1 MGTRDTW
8 ISFTDLAVWGFL
20 MYGLGIA
27 TPYLQKDLHLTA
39 FEAGLHGS
47 ALAVGVLIAG
57 LITDRVARLV
67 GMRWLPDVEV
77 AILGLGIALF
87 TFAPSLPVSL
97 VGAAVMGLG
106 GSILSTDNNVRLGR
120 VKGEGSRKLLSQA
133 YGLSMIMAGVAPVA
147 IGLAASRLTSWRIA
161 MIIPVAAFVGLAF
174 LRSRE
179 AEPPSKVVR
188 AQGGL
193 GLPYWITVLVIALSV
208 SIEFS
213 FVYWGSSMA
222 SRRTGLGSSDATLLA
237 SLFVVGMF
245 LGRTAVG
252 RGLGAGRSPRTM
264 LTTGL
269 IVALTGACVVWISPI
284 ATLSG
289 LGLLLGGLGTAALFP
304 VALTVALQTAP
315 NAQMLAAARSGMAVG
330 VALLIVPSTLGLVS
344 DAIGLIGAWAIIP
357 AIALTALAVVAI
369 MPISETPVK
378 DVMATAEAQ
387 PLGEASA

>member
-222 SRRTGLGSSDATLLA
+222 GRRTGLGSSDATLLA
-237 SLFVVGMF
+237 CSWAAPPSVVD
-245 LGRTAVG
+245 
-252 RGLGAGRSPRTM
+252 
-264 LTTGL
+264 
-269 IVALTGACVVWISPI
+269 W
-284 ATLSG
+284 
-289 LGLLLGGLGTAALFP
+289 
-304 VALTVALQTAP
+304 AP
-315 NAQMLAAARSGMAVG
+315 AARRARC
-330 VALLIVPSTLGLVS
+330 
-344 DAIGLIGAWAIIP
+344 
-357 AIALTALAVVAI
+357 
-369 MPISETPVK
+369 
-378 DVMATAEAQ
+378 
-387 PLGEASA
+387 